1 YVARPCHLYA
11 LSLHDALPIS
21 HALVGLDKFAY
32 LLDLADVIGAMSL
45 EAYAGVKSPFM
56 KELHE
61 VRPYQGTKKV
71 AARIR
76 KILENSEIIDNND
89 FPRVQDPYSLRCM
102 PQVHGASRNA
112 WLHLKEMAEI
122 ELNSVTDNPIVLDD

>member
-1 YVARPCHLYA
+1 IPTKVALEKHG
-11 LSLHDALPIS
+11 LSPIRLS
-21 HALVGLDKFAY
+21 AKEGLGLINGTQFILAHALVGLDKFAY

-76 KILENSEIIDNND
+76 KILENSEIID
-89 FPRVQDPYSLRCM
+89 RKSTR
-102 PQVHGASRNA
+102 
-112 WLHLKEMAEI
+112 
-122 ELNSVTDNPIVLDD
+122 LNSSHVKSSYAVF